1 MRHVKV
7 HLENIPGSP
16 YSSSAMHDTPFLD
29 RESHEDWDKRTW
41 REHCTINRDGQVCIP
56 AMAFKLNLDSAAF
69 KLGMKVP
76 NRRGAMYKGFFTSGI
91 ICDHDVPIANGSALT
106 KDSADCRL
114 ISAHANGRRG
124 SGSRVPR
131 RFPEFPVWHGIA
143 EFTILDDIITAEV
156 FEQHVKAGG
165 IIVGVGRFRPENGGT
180 NGRFRATKFEWEHF
194 EL

>member
-1 MRHVKV
+1 
-7 HLENIPGSP
+7 
-16 YSSSAMHDTPFLD
+16 MHDTPFLD

-41 REHCTINRDGQVCIP
+41 REHCTVNRDGQVCIP

-76 NRRGAMYKGFFTSGI
+76 NRRGAMFKGFFVSGI
-91 ICDHDVPIANGSALT
+91 ICDHDVPIANGSAHT
-106 KDSADCRL
+106 KESAECRL

-180 NGRFRATKFEWEHF
+180 NGRFSIKQLQWADARLPTKKAA
-194 EL
+194 